1 MEDVGTRFAEKIVF
15 TAQVLA
21 NAVPGTVNDT
31 PPIGVMFPSCT
42 ILPVVG
48 FTRSFPSVSRTACM
62 DPGAFGHTGA
72 AAATRNWWLRND
84 PPKAAWKKLS
94 ARVYF

>member
-1 MEDVGTRFAEKIVF
+1 
-15 TAQVLA
+15 
-21 NAVPGTVNDT
+21 
-31 PPIGVMFPSCT
+31 
-42 ILPVVG
+42 
-48 FTRSFPSVSRTACM
+48 M
-62 DPGAFGHTGA
+62 DAGAFGYTGA